1 MDVTTSIDYGTP
13 FDQRDSQFQETR
25 ATIINDGVSLHDEK
39 TLNFINALK
48 DYGDN
53 IQHMLNSKVATLQ
66 LEIQNLRSLGN
77 KMVEKQTGELKAAAQ
92 AELEKVVREQTAGR
106 EMEQREAQRQLEE
119 KQQEITNL
127 RG

>member
-1 MDVTTSIDYGTP
+1 MDVTTSIDYGTL
-13 FDQRDSQFQETR
+13 FDQRDSQFREIR
-25 ATIINDGVSLHDEK
+25 ATIINDGVGLHDEK

-53 IQHMLNSKVATLQ
+53 IQHTLNSKVATLQ

-77 KMVEKQTGELKAAAQ
+77 EMVEKQTGELKAAAQ

-119 KQQEITNL
+119 KQQEITDL